1 MSQLQFLPLNSTPG
15 VETTFVGH
23 FDDGTSHSILVPGP
37 GLPFGNSRQRHL
49 FVRKRETERVR
60 EREERERERE
70 RSTSIEF
77 NNGMAAGASQSL
89 EWLAVLPH
97 VHVHPM
103 AALMRFILCDS
114 HHALPVSLILI
125 SFAAT
130 YLLPPPLCMWWIVP
144 GLS

>member
-1 MSQLQFLPLNSTPG
+1 MPLNSTPG

-49 FVRKRETERVR
+49 FVRERET
-60 EREERERERE
+60 ERERERE
-70 RSTSIEF
+70 KSTSVEL

-89 EWLAVLPH
+89 EWLAVPPH

-103 AALMRFILCDS
+103 VALRRFILCDS

-130 YLLPPPLCMWWIVP
+130 YLLPPPQCVWWIVP
-144 GLS
+144 RLS